1 MEKIKIKK
9 GVLEEAQEIFEVSKD
24 AFSLHSDPLP
34 LSAIK
39 ETLADEGGNVVF
51 LCSVNE
57 TTGKINGYIY
67 FWIAIDE
74 AQLYHVG
81 VRKEDRGKGIASL
94 LMKEGLLIAREKGCV
109 LSTLEVR
116 ESNEAA
122 IGLYKKYGYE
132 QVAKRKNYYNNP
144 DEAAVLMNKEM

>member
-1 MEKIKIKK
+1 
-9 GVLEEAQEIFEVSKD
+9 
-24 AFSLHSDPLP
+24 
-34 LSAIK
+34 
-39 ETLADEGGNVVF
+39 
-51 LCSVNE
+51 
-57 TTGKINGYIY
+57 
-67 FWIAIDE
+67 
-74 AQLYHVG
+74 
-81 VRKEDRGKGIASL
+81 
-94 LMKEGLLIAREKGCV
+94 MKEGLLIAKEKGCV